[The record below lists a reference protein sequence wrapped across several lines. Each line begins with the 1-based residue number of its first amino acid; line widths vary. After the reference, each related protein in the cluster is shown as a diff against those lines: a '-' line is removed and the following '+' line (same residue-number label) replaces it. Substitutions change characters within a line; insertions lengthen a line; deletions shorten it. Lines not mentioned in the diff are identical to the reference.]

1 MGLCSLLPRNQHTRH
16 GSVVFCF
23 ASPATLTA
31 CRPLCRSCL
40 RLSNQPSVAVSRSTG
55 AMFVVMLVYPH
66 ICGNQYFSVPA
77 AAALLYGWR
86 RWPRLPWAGTGT
98 LIQGLCG
105 RGCVVQGLSTAAA
118 VVCRRGQLS
127 WCAGAAGIVA
137 AERRST
143 VLDLTPQP

>member
-1 MGLCSLLPRNQHTRH
+1 MPVVTYVCMAIQLNMERVCTTQSERAVAKALPAWGCVHYYLEISIPVM
-16 GSVVFCF
+16 GSVLFCF
-23 ASPATLTA
+23 ASPLTA
-31 CRPLCRSCL
+31 CRPLCRFCL

-98 LIQGLCG
+98 LIQGLYG
-105 RGCVVQGLSTAAA
+105 EVVWSKA
-118 VVCRRGQLS
+118 
-127 WCAGAAGIVA
+127 
-137 AERRST
+137 
-143 VLDLTPQP
+143 